1 MLIKNIQEVFT
12 QAYGAAA
19 DIEDWDAVRLR
30 TEFEDCFTP
39 GEFNRLFDSEF
50 GRGVIIGCWVERFI
64 IGKESE
70 GEEDES
76 FSI

>member
-1 MLIKNIQEVFT
+1 
-12 QAYGAAA
+12 
-19 DIEDWDAVRLR
+19 
-30 TEFEDCFTP
+30 
-39 GEFNRLFDSEF
+39 LFDSEF